1 MTSTHHNTSERF
13 SASLT
18 EDGRY
23 RLLVEAVTDYAIYML
38 DKEGIVSSWNAGAQR
53 FTGYEATE
61 IIGKHFSQ
69 FYTEEDR
76 RTACRSGVSILRHA
90 RVSLRVKNG
99 ASVKTAHA
107 FGRMSSSESD
117 PDSDGTLVGYAKITR
132 DLTERRDAKDL
143 LRRTEKQFKLLVE
156 SVTDYAIFML
166 TPDGHVA
173 TWNKGAQRIRG
184 YYRQTFFRVL
194 HVRGSGSRGSAGF
207 PRGRCPCRTIRERRL
222 ARPQGRRKILSK
234 RRHRRD

>member
-69 FYTEEDR
+69 FYTEEGQANGLPQRGLDI
-76 RTACRSGVSILRHA
+76 AA
-90 RVSLRVKNG
+90 REGKFEGEGWRIRK
-99 ASVKTAHA
+99 
-107 FGRMSSSESD
+107 
-117 PDSDGTLVGYAKITR
+117 DGTRFWTHVVIDPIR
-132 DLTERRDAKDL
+132 DFGWNA
-143 LRRTEKQFKLLVE
+143 LRLCQDHPR
-156 SVTDYAIFML
+156 SDRA
-166 TPDGHVA
+166 
-173 TWNKGAQRIRG
+173 
-184 YYRQTFFRVL
+184 
-194 HVRGSGSRGSAGF
+194 SR
-207 PRGRCPCRTIRERRL
+207 CRRL
-222 ARPQGRRKILSK
+222 IETHGEAI
-234 RRHRRD
+234 